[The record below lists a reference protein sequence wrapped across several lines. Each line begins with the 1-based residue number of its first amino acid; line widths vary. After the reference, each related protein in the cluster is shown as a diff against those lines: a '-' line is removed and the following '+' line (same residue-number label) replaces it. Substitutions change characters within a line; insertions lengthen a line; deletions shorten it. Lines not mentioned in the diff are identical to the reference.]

1 MNTLS
6 THVLDTSIGRP
17 ATGIRVTVERLSP
30 SDAGTFGTESLI
42 VGAGTTEANGRVA
55 DLITARET
63 FIPGTY
69 RLRFDVAEYFGR
81 TGSAVFY
88 PEIIVM
94 FVVESDDEHYHIPLL
109 LNPFGY
115 STYRGS

>member
-17 ATGIRVTVERLSP
+17 ATGIHVTIERLTT
-30 SDAGTFGTESLI
+30 AGTSGAESAI
-42 VGAGTTEANGRVA
+42 VGAGTTEANGRIA
-55 DLITARET
+55 DLIKPDET
-63 FIPGTY
+63 FNAGAY
-69 RLRFDVAEYFGR
+69 RLRFDVAEYFVR
-81 TGSAVFY
+81 TGRAVFY
-88 PEIIVM
+88 PEIVVM